1 MPRRAQSARIP
12 PPVRGVLKDL
22 ERILLAVPEGDTR
35 RFVEAIRDAKRVF
48 MYGLGRSGLVAR
60 MFGMR
65 LVHLGR
71 DATIVG
77 DTTTPAIRKGD
88 LLIPCSRSGRS
99 PILHHVIRLAHREGA
114 RVAAVV
120 GTPEALKSDL
130 VIRLPLE
137 VAQAEKPQPMGS
149 LFEQALLLY
158 LDHVVL
164 LLMSELNKTVE
175 DMERI
180 HSNLP

>member
-1 MPRRAQSARIP
+1 
-12 PPVRGVLKDL
+12 VRGVLKDL
-22 ERILLAVPEGDTR
+22 GLILAAVPEEETR
-35 RFVEAIRDAKRVF
+35 RFVHAIRDAQRVF

-77 DTTTPAIRKGD
+77 DTTTPAIRAGD
-88 LLIPCSRSGRS
+88 LLIPCSRTGRS
-99 PILHHVIRLAHREGA
+99 PILHHMIRLAHRKGA
-114 RVAAVV
+114 RAAAVV
-120 GTPEALKSDL
+120 GTPEALKADL
-130 VIRLPLE
+130 VVRLPLE
-137 VAQAEKPQPMGS
+137 AAEAEKAQPMGS

-164 LLMSELNKTVE
+164 LLMAELKKTGE

>member
-1 MPRRAQSARIP
+1 M
-12 PPVRGVLKDL
+12 RGVLQDL
-22 ERILLAVPEGDTR
+22 DRILKAVPADETQG
-35 RFVEAIRDAKRVF
+35 FVTAIRDAPRVF

-77 DTTTPAIRKGD
+77 DTTTPAIRTGD
-88 LLIPCSRSGRS
+88 LLIPCSRTGRS
-99 PILHHVIRLAHREGA
+99 PILHHTIRLAHREGA

-120 GTPEALKSDL
+120 GTAETLKADL
-130 VIRLPLE
+130 VVRLPLE
-137 VAQAEKPQPMGS
+137 VAKGEKDQPMGS

-158 LDHVVL
+158 LDQVVL
-164 LLMSELNKTVE
+164 RLMAELKKTVE

>member
-1 MPRRAQSARIP
+1 MHALLKELRQILDAVSPRRTDQFLRAIIRAR
-12 PPVRGVLKDL
+12 
-22 ERILLAVPEGDTR
+22 
-35 RFVEAIRDAKRVF
+35 RVF

-71 DATIVG
+71 SAEVVG
-77 DTTTPAIRKGD
+77 DTTTPAIRADD
-88 LLIPCSRSGRS
+88 LLVVCSRTGHS
-99 PILHHVIRLAHREGA
+99 PILRHAVRLAHKEDA
-114 RVAAVV
+114 QAVAVV
-120 GTPEALKSDL
+120 GMRATPLSSESDL
-130 VIRLPLE
+130 VVRLPLE
-137 VAQAEKPQPMGS
+137 IAQGEKNQPMGS

-158 LDHVVL
+158 LDGMVL
-164 LLMSELNKTVE
+164 RLMERLEMTAE

>member
-1 MPRRAQSARIP
+1 MQDI
-12 PPVRGVLKDL
+12 LQDL
-22 ERILLAVPEGDTR
+22 RRILDAVSGETTR
-35 RFVEAIRDAKRVF
+35 DFLKAIEKAQRVF
-48 MYGLGRSGLVAR
+48 MYGVGRSGLVAR

-77 DTTTPAIRKGD
+77 DTTTPAIRGGD
-88 LLIPCSRSGRS
+88 LLVICSRTGQS
-99 PILHHVIRLAHREGA
+99 PILHHAVRLGHNEGA

-120 GTPEALKSDL
+120 GMPDTPVATEADL
-130 VIRLPLE
+130 VVRLPLE
-137 VAQAEKPQPMGS
+137 AAAGAPVQPMGS
-149 LFEQALLLY
+149 LFEQALHLY
-158 LDHVVL
+158 LDGVVL
-164 LLMSELNKTVE
+164 ALMTELQRTAE

>member
-1 MPRRAQSARIP
+1 
-12 PPVRGVLKDL
+12 VRGVLQDL
-22 ERILLAVPEGDTR
+22 ERILKAVPEEDTR
-35 RFVEAIRDAKRVF
+35 RFVLAIRDARRVF

-77 DTTTPAIRKGD
+77 DTTTPAIRAGD
-88 LLIPCSRSGRS
+88 LLIPCSRTGRS
-99 PILHHVIRLAHREGA
+99 PILHHTIRLAHREGA

-120 GTPEALKSDL
+120 GTAETLKAEII
-130 VIRLPLE
+130 VRLPLE
-137 VAQAEKPQPMGS
+137 AAKGEKDQPMGS

-158 LDHVVL
+158 LDQVVL
-164 LLMSELNKTVE
+164 RLMAELKKTVE

>member
-1 MPRRAQSARIP
+1 M
-12 PPVRGVLKDL
+12 RGVFRDL
-22 ERILLAVPEGDTR
+22 ERILEAVPEEDTR
-35 RFVEAIRDAKRVF
+35 RFVAAIRDARRVF

-77 DTTTPAIRKGD
+77 DTTTPAIGAKD
-88 LLIPCSRSGRS
+88 LLIPCSRTGLS
-99 PILHHVIRLAHREGA
+99 PILHHAVRLARKEGA
-114 RVAAVV
+114 SVAAVV
-120 GTPEALKSDL
+120 GRADSQPARKADL
-130 VIRLPLE
+130 VVRLPLE
-137 VAQAEKPQPMGS
+137 VAEGERDQPMGS

-158 LDHVVL
+158 LDQVVVR
-164 LLMSELNKTVE
+164 LMAELNKTVE
-175 DMERI
+175 DMERV

>member
-1 MPRRAQSARIP
+1 M
-12 PPVRGVLKDL
+12 RGVLKDL
-22 ERILLAVPEGDTR
+22 SRILEAVPEADTR
-35 RFVEAIRDAKRVF
+35 RFVEAIRDTNRVF

-71 DATIVG
+71 DATVVG

-88 LLIPCSRSGRS
+88 LFVPCSRTGRS
-99 PILHHVIRLAHREGA
+99 PILHHMIRLAHREGA
-114 RVAAVV
+114 KVAAVV
-120 GTPEALKSDL
+120 GTPEALKADL
-130 VIRLPLE
+130 IVRLPLE
-137 VAQAEKPQPMGS
+137 AAKTETAQPMGS

-164 LLMSELNKTVE
+164 LLMRELKKTVE